1 MDDLPG
7 YEILVCPVSR
17 VRLRPMALSEAEDLL
32 GGRIDAGIGRGYR
45 PIGPTPSVLVRDD
58 HQGAYPVV
66 DGIPVLMAP
75 EILRPAGSLDP
86 GVDVTDPRYV
96 EAYTEMEHYS
106 AAAARDAQDV
116 AASASASRVAR
127 LAALVAGGAATTFPD
142 PRYGWLDATHEL
154 QAQWEAFGHL
164 QPVAGSRMLEI
175 GGRGLHAVKLLL
187 AGAAE
192 AWLISPMVGELV
204 YARALARHA
213 GVADRLRCAA
223 ALAEE
228 LPLADGS
235 IDGVY
240 SQGCVHHWVTSL
252 ALPECHRVLR
262 AGGRFAAVEPWR
274 GPLYGLGTAILG
286 KRDPAVHCVVLS
298 PGRVEPYLEGFGGW
312 QVNHHGAVLRYPLL
326 ALRKAGI
333 KLSRPMMWRLS
344 LVDDA
349 ISSLV
354 PPVRRRGSS
363 VAILATARRSESDV
377 SHMKARAATGT

>member
-1 MDDLPG
+1 MDDLAG
-7 YEILVCPVSR
+7 HEILVCPVSR
-17 VRLRPMALSEAEDLL
+17 VRLRPMPLSEAEDLL
-32 GGRIDAGIGRGYR
+32 GGRLDAGAGRGYR
-45 PIGPTPSVLVRDD
+45 PVGPTPTVLVREDR
-58 HQGAYPVV
+58 QGAYPVV

-75 EILRPAGSLDP
+75 EILRRAGSGEK

-106 AAAARDAQDV
+106 AAAAREAQDV
-116 AASASASRVAR
+116 AASASASRVRR
-127 LAALVAGGAATTFPD
+127 LVALVADGAAPAFPD
-142 PRYGWLDATHEL
+142 PRSGWLDATYEL
-154 QAQWEAFGHL
+154 PAQWEAFGHL

-175 GGRGLHAVKLLL
+175 GGRGLHAVKFLL
-187 AGAAE
+187 AGAAD

-213 GVADRLRCAA
+213 GVADRLRVAA

-228 LPLADGS
+228 LPMADGS

-252 ALPECHRVLR
+252 ALPECRRVLR

-298 PGRVEPYLEGFGGW
+298 PGRVEPHLEGFASW
-312 QVNHHGAVLRYPLL
+312 QVVHHGALLRYPLL
-326 ALRKAGI
+326 ALRKARI

-344 LVDDA
+344 RFDDA
-349 ISSLV
+349 VSSLV

-363 VAILATARRSESDV
+363 VAILATAGPDRRDL
-377 SHMKARAATGT
+377 SHMKVRAATGS

>member
-1 MDDLPG
+1 MTG
-7 YEILVCPVSR
+7 YELLVCPVSR
-17 VRLRPMALSEAEDLL
+17 VPLRPLPLAEAERLL
-32 GGRIDAGIGRGYR
+32 GGRLDAGIGRGYR
-45 PIGPTPSVLVRDD
+45 PVGPTPTVLVRDD
-58 HQGAYPVV
+58 RLGAYPVV

-75 EILRPAGSLDP
+75 ELLRPAGS
-86 GVDVTDPRYV
+86 GAVGADVTDPRYA

-116 AASASASRVAR
+116 AASASASRVGR
-127 LAALVAGGAATTFPD
+127 LAALVADGAAATFPD

-154 QAQWEAFGHL
+154 AAQAEAFGHL
-164 QPVAGSRMLEI
+164 QPVAGSRILEI
-175 GGRGLHAVKLLL
+175 GGRGLHAVKFLL

-235 IDGVY
+235 VDGVY

-274 GPLYGLGTAILG
+274 GPLYGLGTAVLG

-298 PGRVEPYLEGFGGW
+298 PGRVEPHLEGFASW
-312 QVNHHGAVLRYPLL
+312 RVVHHGALLRYPLL
-326 ALRKAGI
+326 ALRKAGV
-333 KLSRPMMWRLS
+333 KFSRPMMWRLS
-344 LVDDA
+344 RLDDA
-349 ISSLV
+349 VSSLV
-354 PPVRRRGSS
+354 PPLRRRGSS
-363 VAILATARRSESDV
+363 VAILATAGTRPSDL
-377 SHMKARAATGT
+377 SHTIVGSATGG